1 MTMKLYYQDS
11 AISEAIVEVMDTGED
26 KAGYYAVLDQS
37 CFYPEGGGQPADTG
51 NIGPAKV
58 LDVQTVEGE
67 IRHYT
72 DVELPKESFPAKL
85 DWQKRWD
92 HMQQH
97 AGQHLLS
104 ALFEDVYGLKT
115 QSFHLGKERV
125 SIDLDSG
132 TVTKEQLQE
141 VEKMAN
147 EMISKR
153 LPISTYWINP
163 TEAKKLNLRK
173 PPAVEGDIRLVEI
186 EGVDLNPC
194 GGTHPKNTADI
205 GLLKII
211 STEKAKGGTRV
222 YFLCGDRALTYF
234 NFLMDT
240 TDKLVVQL
248 NAPAAELSQAARAL
262 LAEKAAA
269 DKTIKTL
276 QEQLLNLEAETIF
289 PDNGVVEKLFEERP
303 IKELQQL
310 ARHITSRHHAATVLL
325 ISRSGDDVRFVCA
338 KGEQAPGDM
347 REVLKQLL
355 ALTEGKGGGNAQFAQ
370 GGGKTA
376 EAPERFQRIFRTTL
390 KNFRSTV

>member
-11 AISEAIVEVMDTGED
+11 EISEAMVEVIETGKD
-26 KAGYYAVLDQS
+26 QAGFYAVLDQS

-51 NIGPAKV
+51 NIGSANV

-72 DVELPKESFPAKL
+72 DVELPKERFAAKL

-104 ALFEDVYGLKT
+104 ALFEDEYGLKT
-115 QSFHLGKERV
+115 QSFHLGQERV
-125 SIDLDSG
+125 SIDLDLD
-132 TVTKEQLQE
+132 TVTKEQLLE
-141 VEKMAN
+141 VEEMAN
-147 EMISKR
+147 KTISRR
-153 LPISTYWINP
+153 LVISTKWVSP
-163 TEAKKLNLRK
+163 AEAEELKLRK
-173 PPAVEGDIRLVEI
+173 PPAVEGDIRLVGI
-186 EGVDLNPC
+186 DGIDLNAC

-222 YFLCGDRALTYF
+222 YFLCGNRALTYF

-248 NAPAAELSQAARAL
+248 NAPASELSEAAGAL
-262 LAEKAAA
+262 LAEKATA

-276 QEQLLNLEAETIF
+276 QEQLLNLEAEAIL
-289 PDNGVVEKLFEERP
+289 PDNGVVEKLFEDRP

-310 ARHITSRHHAATVLL
+310 ARYVISRHHAATVLF

-355 ALTEGKGGGNAQFAQ
+355 ALTDGKGGGNPQFAQ
-370 GGGKTA
+370 GGGETA
-376 EAPERFQRIFRTTL
+376 EAPERFQEIFRTMV
-390 KNFRSTV
+390 KNFG

>member
-11 AISEAIVEVMDTGED
+11 EISEAMVEVIETGKD
-26 KAGYYAVLDQS
+26 QAGFYAVLDQS

-51 NIGPAKV
+51 NIGSANV

-72 DVELPKESFPAKL
+72 DVELPKERFAAKL

-104 ALFEDVYGLKT
+104 ALFEDEYGLKT
-115 QSFHLGKERV
+115 QSFHLGQERV
-125 SIDLDSG
+125 SIDLDLD
-132 TVTKEQLQE
+132 TVTKEQLLE
-141 VEKMAN
+141 VEEMAN
-147 EMISKR
+147 KTISRR
-153 LPISTYWINP
+153 LVISTKWVSP
-163 TEAKKLNLRK
+163 AEAEELKLRK
-173 PPAVEGDIRLVEI
+173 PPAVEGDIRLVGI
-186 EGVDLNPC
+186 DGIDLNAC

-222 YFLCGDRALTYF
+222 YFLCGNRALTYF

-248 NAPAAELSQAARAL
+248 NAPSSELSEAAGAL
-262 LAEKAAA
+262 LAEKATA

-276 QEQLLNLEAETIF
+276 QEQLLNLEAEAIL
-289 PDNGVVEKLFEERP
+289 PDNGVVEKLFEDRP

-310 ARHITSRHHAATVLL
+310 ARYVISRHHAATGLF

-355 ALTEGKGGGNAQFAQ
+355 ALTDGKGGGNPQFAQ

-376 EAPERFQRIFRTTL
+376 EAPERFQEIFRTMV
-390 KNFRSTV
+390 KNFG

>member
-11 AISEAIVEVMDTGED
+11 EISEAMVEVIKTGKD
-26 KAGYYAVLDQS
+26 KAGSYAVLDQS

-51 NIGPAKV
+51 NIGPANV

-72 DVELPKESFPAKL
+72 DVELPKERFAAKL
-85 DWQKRWD
+85 DWRKRWD

-97 AGQHLLS
+97 AGQHVLS
-104 ALFEDVYGLKT
+104 ALFDDVYGLKT

-125 SIDLDSG
+125 SIDLDLD

-147 EMISKR
+147 ETIR
-153 LPISTYWINP
+153 QGLAIAAYWVNP
-163 TEAKKLNLRK
+163 AEAKELNLRK

-194 GGTHPKNTADI
+194 GGTHPKNTTDI

-222 YFLCGDRALTYF
+222 YFLCGNRALTYF

-248 NAPAAELSQAARAL
+248 NAPASELSQAAGAL
-262 LAEKAAA
+262 LAEKATA
-269 DKTIKTL
+269 DKTIKIL
-276 QEQLLNLEAETIF
+276 QEQLLNLEAEAIL
-289 PDNGVVEKLFEERP
+289 PDDGVVEKLFEDRP

-310 ARHITSRHHAATVLL
+310 ARYVISRHHAATVLF

-355 ALTEGKGGGNAQFAQ
+355 ALTDGKGGGNPQFAQ

-376 EAPERFQRIFRTTL
+376 EAPERFQEIFRTMV
-390 KNFRSTV
+390 KNFG

>member
-11 AISEAIVEVMDTGED
+11 EISEAMVEVIKTGKD
-26 KAGYYAVLDQS
+26 KAGSYAVLDQS

-51 NIGPAKV
+51 NIGSANV

-72 DVELPKESFPAKL
+72 DVELPKERFDAKL

-104 ALFEDVYGLKT
+104 ALFEDEYGLKT

-125 SIDLDSG
+125 SIDLDLD

-147 EMISKR
+147 ETIR
-153 LPISTYWINP
+153 QGLAIAAYWVNP
-163 TEAKKLNLRK
+163 AEAKELNLRK

-194 GGTHPKNTADI
+194 GGTHPKNTTDI

-222 YFLCGDRALTYF
+222 YFLCGNRALTYF

-248 NAPAAELSQAARAL
+248 NAPASELSQAAGAL
-262 LAEKAAA
+262 LAEKATA
-269 DKTIKTL
+269 DKTIKIL
-276 QEQLLNLEAETIF
+276 QEQLLNLEAEAIL
-289 PDNGVVEKLFEERP
+289 PDDGVVEKLFEDRP

-310 ARHITSRHHAATVLL
+310 ARYVISRNHAATVLF

-355 ALTEGKGGGNAQFAQ
+355 ALTDGKGGGNPQFAQ

-376 EAPERFQRIFRTTL
+376 EAPERFQEIFRTMV
-390 KNFRSTV
+390 KNFG

>member
-11 AISEAIVEVMDTGED
+11 EISEAMVEVIKTGKD
-26 KAGYYAVLDQS
+26 QAGFYAVLDQS

-51 NIGPAKV
+51 NIGSANV

-72 DVELPKESFPAKL
+72 DVELPKERFAAKL

-104 ALFEDVYGLKT
+104 ALFEDEYGLKT
-115 QSFHLGKERV
+115 QSFHLGQERV
-125 SIDLDSG
+125 SIDLDLD
-132 TVTKEQLQE
+132 TVTKEQLLE
-141 VEKMAN
+141 VEDMAN
-147 EMISKR
+147 KTISRR
-153 LPISTYWINP
+153 LVISTKWVSP
-163 TEAKKLNLRK
+163 AEAEELKLRK
-173 PPAVEGDIRLVEI
+173 PPAVEGDIRLVGI
-186 EGVDLNPC
+186 DGIDLNAC
-194 GGTHPKNTADI
+194 GGTHPKNTSDI

-222 YFLCGDRALTYF
+222 YFLCGNRALTYF

-248 NAPAAELSQAARAL
+248 NAPASELSEAAGAL
-262 LAEKAAA
+262 LAEKATA

-276 QEQLLNLEAETIF
+276 QEQLLNLEAEAIL
-289 PDNGVVEKLFEERP
+289 PDNGVVEKLFEDRP

-310 ARHITSRHHAATVLL
+310 ARYVISRHHAATVLF

-355 ALTEGKGGGNAQFAQ
+355 ALTDGKGGGNPQFAQ

-376 EAPERFQRIFRTTL
+376 EAPERFQEIFRTMV
-390 KNFRSTV
+390 KNFG

>member
-11 AISEAIVEVMDTGED
+11 EISEAPVKVIDSRSDEV
-26 KAGYYAVLDQS
+26 GYYAILDQS

-51 NIGPAKV
+51 RIGSAKV

-72 DVELPKESFPAKL
+72 DVALPKDRFSAKL
-85 DWQKRWD
+85 DWQRRWD

-104 ALFEDVYGLKT
+104 ALFEDVHGLKT
-115 QSFHLGKERV
+115 QSFHLGQERV
-125 SIDLDSG
+125 SIDLDLD
-132 TVTKEQLQE
+132 TVTKAQLQE

-147 EMISKR
+147 RMISQR
-153 LPISTYWINP
+153 RAISTQWVSP
-163 TEAKKLNLRK
+163 AEAKELKLRK
-173 PPAVEGDIRLVEI
+173 PPAVEGDIRLVRI
-186 EGVDLNPC
+186 DGIDLNAC

-222 YFLCGDRALTYF
+222 YFLCGNRALQYF
-234 NFLMDT
+234 SFLLET

-248 NAPAAELSQAARAL
+248 NAPAAELSEAAKAL
-262 LAEKAAA
+262 LADKSAA
-269 DKTIKTL
+269 DKTIKSL
-276 QEQLLNLEAETIF
+276 QEQLLNLEAEAIL
-289 PDNGVVEKLFEERP
+289 PDNGIVEKIFEERP

-310 ARHITSRHHAATVLL
+310 ARHVTSRHAAATVLF
-325 ISRSGDDVRFVCA
+325 ISSSENDMRFVCA

-355 ALTEGKGGGNAQFAQ
+355 ALTEGKGGGNVQFAQ
-370 GGGKTA
+370 GGGRTA
-376 EAPERFQRIFRTTL
+376 EAPEVFQDVFQAAL
-390 KNFRSTV
+390 KNFK